1 MSVVAYIAVGANL
14 GDRRRNIEEAVRTLR
29 LMRGVKVTRVS
40 SLIENP
46 AVGGPADSPDFLN
59 GVVEVET
66 TLGAHDLLDVLL
78 DIERSMGRQRQ
89 QRWEPRVIDLD
100 LILYGD
106 RITETLSLVIPH
118 PRMHERRFVLEPLA
132 EIAP

>member
-14 GDRRRNIEEAVRTLR
+14 GDRSRNIEEAVRVLGLT
-29 LMRGVKVTRVS
+29 RGIKVTRTS

-46 AVGGPADSPDFLN
+46 AVGGPAGAPDFLN

-66 TLGAHDLLDVLL
+66 TVRPHALLDVLL
-78 DIERSMGRQRQ
+78 DIERSLGRERK

-106 RITETLSLVIPH
+106 EVIET
-118 PRMHERRFVLEPLA
+118 
-132 EIAP
+132 